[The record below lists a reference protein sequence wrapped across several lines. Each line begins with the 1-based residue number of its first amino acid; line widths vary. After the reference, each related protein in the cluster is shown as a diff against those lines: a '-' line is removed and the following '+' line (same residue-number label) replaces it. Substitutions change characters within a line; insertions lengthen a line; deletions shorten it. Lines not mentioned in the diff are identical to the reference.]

1 MRSVNKFLK
10 VEGHN
15 ALVRDVS
22 SNAIIATNDN
32 EFKAY
37 QKKRE
42 IEKRNKQ
49 LIEDQLQQI
58 ESLKSDVNEIKNM
71 LSQLLKGNK

>member
-42 IEKRNKQ
+42 IAKRNKQ